1 MVVPNPR
8 PEHSI
13 CPPLILGLGIPG
25 TGVTVTPVSKK
36 LKNTTEP
43 KLWQKPLITLGTEK
57 LTITHALTFESWE
70 VQIDLCVLCAQSLS
84 QVPLFLIP
92 WTVAHQAPLFMG
104 FSNKEYWSEL
114 PFPTPRDLPNPE
126 IRPACLTSPALASD
140 SLPLSPQGRPHIG
153 LFMAFWFIS
162 RLTGQVPL
170 GGGSTWV
177 HHRAHH
183 YAEPH

>member
-84 QVPLFLIP
+84 QVQLFLIP
-92 WTVAHQAPLFMG
+92 WTVAHQAPLCMEF
-104 FSNKEYWSEL
+104 FRQECWSKV
-114 PFPTPRDLPNPE
+114 
-126 IRPACLTSPALASD
+126 A
-140 SLPLSPQGRPHIG
+140 
-153 LFMAFWFIS
+153 IS
-162 RLTGQVPL
+162 
-170 GGGSTWV
+170 
-177 HHRAHH
+177 
-183 YAEPH
+183 